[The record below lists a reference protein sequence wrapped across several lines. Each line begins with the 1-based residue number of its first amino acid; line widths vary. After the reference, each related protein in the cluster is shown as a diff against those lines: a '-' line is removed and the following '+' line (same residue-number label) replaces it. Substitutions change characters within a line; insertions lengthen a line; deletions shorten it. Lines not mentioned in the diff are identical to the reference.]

1 MRRIDFR
8 ELPNESNE
16 ELGTG
21 ETYRIERNGETVG
34 FLIPIRHPDA
44 EERERALV
52 EFDEMIQ
59 RMRSSG
65 WKQEGIEAAFDL
77 SRPDPLPR

>member
-1 MRRIDFR
+1 MRRIDIR

-16 ELGTG
+16 DLGTG

-34 FLIPIRHPDA
+34 FLVPIRRPDA
-44 EERERALV
+44 EERERAMV

-65 WKQEGIEAAFDL
+65 WKQEDIEAAFDL

>member
-1 MRRIDFR
+1 MRRIDIS
-8 ELPNESNE
+8 ELPNESDE

-21 ETYRIERNGETVG
+21 ESYRVERNGRTVG
-34 FLIPIRHPDA
+34 FLVPVRRADP

-59 RMRSSG
+59 RLRSDG
-65 WKQEGIEAAFDL
+65 WQQEDIEAAFDL
-77 SRPDPLPR
+77 SRPDPLAR